1 MKKLLLLLL
10 CALPALSLCACSSE
24 YATVYTVETSDGPL
38 TVDNEHNTI
47 SDGENTYTY
56 SGGYGTAGYDLEIT
70 YPDGSTWSEASTDGI
85 SHTISFSDD
94 YVHGKYTDGGAIVE
108 AILHETPR
116 EMKWKNPLPS
126 LLLLGIGILSIASP
140 RLVWYL
146 SYGWHYK
153 DAEPSDLALFA
164 NRAGGALA
172 VVLAVIIFFM

>member
-56 SGGYGTAGYDLEIT
+56 NGGYGTAGYDLEIT

-94 YVHGKYTDGGAIVE
+94 YVHGTYTDGDAID
-108 AILHETPR
+108 
-116 EMKWKNPLPS
+116 EMEKPASKPAAFGYRHIIHCLAPL
-126 LLLLGIGILSIASP
+126 G
-140 RLVWYL
+140 LVSELW
-146 SYGWHYK
+146 
-153 DAEPSDLALFA
+153 LAL
-164 NRAGGALA
+164 
-172 VVLAVIIFFM
+172 